1 MVLPATTS
9 NQAISNQ
16 QSNQQTKERKNQSK
30 MTDVDISMFSTDSL
44 KLTLLY
50 SLVNKSTGGSCK
62 QFMTPEATLDQ
73 YDHALAVIKAGRID
87 RFNGRVIKGSIKGDT
102 FSTYL
107 YNRDNG
113 GPGTAEKI
121 IEELR
126 KILNI

>member
-1 MVLPATTS
+1 
-9 NQAISNQ
+9 
-16 QSNQQTKERKNQSK
+16 
-30 MTDVDISMFSTDSL
+30 MTEVDITMFNTDAL
-44 KLTLLY
+44 KLALLY
-50 SLVNKSTGGSCK
+50 TLVNKSTGGCCK
-62 QFMTPEATLDQ
+62 QFLSPEATLYQSDI
-73 YDHALAVIKAGRID
+73 ALAAIKAGYID

-126 KILNI
+126 EVLKI

>member
-1 MVLPATTS
+1 
-9 NQAISNQ
+9 
-16 QSNQQTKERKNQSK
+16 
-30 MTDVDISMFSTDSL
+30 MTDLDISMFSTDAL

-62 QFMTPEATLDQ
+62 QFLTPEATLDQ
-73 YDHALAVIKAGRID
+73 YDHALKSIKAGYID
-87 RFNGRVIKGSIKGDT
+87 RFNGRVIKGSIKGDK
-102 FSTYL
+102 FSAFL

-126 KILNI
+126 EVLKI